1 MKHSS
6 NLPRERSHHAHGT
19 SAIRGVLWVKSRLPA
34 RLSFLGPRLNCLQSE
49 QHPESGDTMNAD
61 QFPDWLKQQAQHI
74 VQQGRDVR
82 AEISRLSAS
91 ATGKFHETKDGLVGL
106 ARCVLDGALAGAQQA
121 APGQT
126 ESVLREVIAG
136 LADGLAISANSLRL
150 TLEESRG
157 RGAQFASED
166 LDKIAA
172 DFRGVGETFAQ
183 TVKDAT
189 GKLGA
194 QLAAQLRGVAD
205 HAGQTFA
212 SARPSFEAALKAARE
227 HPVALG
233 KEALQ
238 AGAGA
243 TREAAGVLFTELG
256 KRLEQ
261 AGEHLRKRPE

>member
-1 MKHSS
+1 
-6 NLPRERSHHAHGT
+6 
-19 SAIRGVLWVKSRLPA
+19 
-34 RLSFLGPRLNCLQSE
+34 
-49 QHPESGDTMNAD
+49 MNTE
-61 QFPDWLKQQAQHI
+61 QFPDWLKQQAEHI
-74 VQQGRDVR
+74 VRQGRNVR
-82 AEISRLSAS
+82 AEITRLSAS
-91 ATGKFHETKDGLVGL
+91 ATGKFHQTKDGLAGL
-106 ARCVLDGALAGAQQA
+106 ARCVLDGAIAGARQA

-126 ESVLREVIAG
+126 ESVLREVITG

-157 RGAQFASED
+157 RGAQFARED

-189 GKLGA
+189 ARLGTEIE
-194 QLAAQLRGVAD
+194 AQLRGVAG
-205 HAGQTFA
+205 HAAQTFT
-212 SARPSFEAALKAARE
+212 SARPAFEAALKAACE
-227 HPVALG
+227 HPAALG
-233 KEALQ
+233 KEAFQ